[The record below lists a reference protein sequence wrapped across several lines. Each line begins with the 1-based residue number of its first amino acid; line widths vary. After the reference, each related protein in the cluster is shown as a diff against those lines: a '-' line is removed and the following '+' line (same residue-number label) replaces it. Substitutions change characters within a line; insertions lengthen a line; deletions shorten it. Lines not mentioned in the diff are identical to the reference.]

1 MDASQLLGKRFVLGI
16 LVAGELAVVG
26 GLAAVAWHAWQQNQA
41 PGPGGTTVSQ
51 PAAVPPQAGRSQ
63 PRPST
68 TMPVPVRPTAAP
80 TPGFRTDPLFFNQVT
95 LDINREEI
103 AFEQLEWRIVH
114 GAMDGMRAYIQRVVL
129 PAVARA
135 QRQASSR

>member
-1 MDASQLLGKRFVLGI
+1 
-16 LVAGELAVVG
+16 
-26 GLAAVAWHAWQQNQA
+26 
-41 PGPGGTTVSQ
+41 
-51 PAAVPPQAGRSQ
+51 
-63 PRPST
+63 
-68 TMPVPVRPTAAP
+68 MPVPVRPTAAP